1 MWYNQAEYSLNSQKP
16 LVLLVCCPC
25 TLSRIVCQ
33 ENFKVKSVLSLI
45 SCLIICSS
53 SARAS
58 SHRFV
63 HQHQSH
69 HPRHKLQQTQSPTPL
84 RGRTTFSQK
93 VIKLTPK
100 VETSDTKKQWR
111 LPVNVLNSLLSYPEI
126 LPTQE
131 ITHAPRLIRNAQG
144 SLLYKVGDRVYAK
157 NLNKTGRYLIYRLGE
172 KVVDPSTHQLL
183 GTEVVYTGE
192 AKTIGPR
199 DSSKMIVRGK
209 HAQKYLPE
217 DERYSA
223 SKIFGL
229 KLPSLFRNPTKLAM
243 PLELTKVLS
252 EISEGDRLLW
262 VPDQCPTHGKFVPH
276 AMANDFRA
284 QVIHV
289 FDHLDDQEIGR
300 FETVLLNKGVVDGLR
315 DGAILSIYDKPAN
328 QLFVEENHHN
338 KLALKDLAFPANR
351 LGKVIVYHSTEHVAY
366 ALVLEHSSELTIN
379 VGSVAYGS
387 SQKDLEDFPDDRDF
401 NIN

>member
-1 MWYNQAEYSLNSQKP
+1 
-16 LVLLVCCPC
+16 
-25 TLSRIVCQ
+25 
-33 ENFKVKSVLSLI
+33 
-45 SCLIICSS
+45 
-53 SARAS
+53 
-58 SHRFV
+58 
-63 HQHQSH
+63 
-69 HPRHKLQQTQSPTPL
+69 
-84 RGRTTFSQK
+84 
-93 VIKLTPK
+93 
-100 VETSDTKKQWR
+100 
-111 LPVNVLNSLLSYPEI
+111 
-126 LPTQE
+126 
-131 ITHAPRLIRNAQG
+131 
-144 SLLYKVGDRVYAK
+144 
-157 NLNKTGRYLIYRLGE
+157 
-172 KVVDPSTHQLL
+172 
-183 GTEVVYTGE
+183 
-192 AKTIGPR
+192 
-199 DSSKMIVRGK
+199 
-209 HAQKYLPE
+209 
-217 DERYSA
+217 
-223 SKIFGL
+223 
-229 KLPSLFRNPTKLAM
+229 M